1 MPRLM
6 LDLRLSLRLLI
17 KWVLLLHHPLSPPTV
32 QRARSPR
39 LLELKMVI
47 ARRESAT
54 MARRQRKRQSESARR
69 KKRRKKK
76 KSESLKSCKMT
87 TATAS
92 EGYLNARKSSE
103 RSCRA
108 CQLHKELF
116 SRVWN
121 TGCVPA
127 EGMSAVALGMCHY
140 YPECCSVVVPY
151 STGRAR
157 QAFLDEHG
165 AWSAFLGY

>member
-1 MPRLM
+1 MLRLM
-6 LDLRLSLRLLI
+6 LGLRLSLRLPI
-17 KWVLLLHHPLSPPTV
+17 KWTFLLHHPLSPSTI

-69 KKRRKKK
+69 KKKRKKRK
-76 KSESLKSCKMT
+76 NESPKNCKMT
-87 TATAS
+87 AATAN

-103 RSCRA
+103 RSYKACR
-108 CQLHKELF
+108 LHKELF

-121 TGCVPA
+121 TRCVPA
-127 EGMSAVALGMCHY
+127 EGMSAWYWECVIIILNVALSLYH
-140 YPECCSVVVPY
+140 

-157 QAFLDEHG
+157 QAFLDKHG

>member
-6 LDLRLSLRLLI
+6 LDLSLSLRLPI
-17 KWVLLLHHPLSPPTV
+17 KRTFLLHRPLSPSTV
-32 QRARSPR
+32 QRARSLR
-39 LLELKMVI
+39 QLELKMVI

-69 KKRRKKK
+69 RKKRKKRKN
-76 KSESLKSCKMT
+76 ESLKNCKMT

-121 TGCVPA
+121 TRCVPA
-127 EGMSAVALGMCHY
+127 EGMSAVVLGMCHY
-140 YPECCSVVVPY
+140 YPECCSVVV
-151 STGRAR
+151 
-157 QAFLDEHG
+157 L
-165 AWSAFLGY
+165 